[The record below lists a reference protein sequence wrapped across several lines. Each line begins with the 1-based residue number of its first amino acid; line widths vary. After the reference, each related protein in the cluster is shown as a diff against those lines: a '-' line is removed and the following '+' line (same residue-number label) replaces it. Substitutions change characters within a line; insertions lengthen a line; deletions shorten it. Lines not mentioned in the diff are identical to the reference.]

1 MDHPKDHSL
10 FGLGLPGYIE
20 GMTILPSCL
29 ERELLL
35 MEEIR
40 RSPVEVGS

>member
-1 MDHPKDHSL
+1 MNHPKDHSL
-10 FGLGLPGYIE
+10 FGLGFPGYIE
-20 GMTILPSCL
+20 GMI